1 MKNLFHNFYYSFPIQ
16 LLLLHFRKSQV
27 LLILWLI
34 LFLTISGYFM
44 GSFGANTLFLA
55 PEYLGTVN
63 AAGAAITG
71 VATGIFIMSWNITT
85 FILHSG
91 RFRFLATSSQP
102 FLKYCLNNAIIP
114 VAFLILYFLEALYFD
129 RVKELIPLKQF
140 LFIVA
145 GFTGGFLLI
154 LLVSFLYFFGADR
167 TIIRTLPPVLK
178 DIDENKIPETPEEKI
193 LVDDFGLP
201 VKNYLSTR
209 FKIKKVRSVKHYS
222 QSFLD
227 VIFKRHHF
235 SAMLSILFA
244 FIFMVFIAFFLDNRF
259 FQIPAAAS
267 ILLFFAILISVM
279 GALSYFLRSWS
290 LLLMIL
296 LYAVL
301 NVLYKY
307 DVIDPRNKA
316 YGLNYSNPQRPS
328 YSLEGLESIST
339 PTKIDSDKK
348 NMISILDHWKQN
360 QPEEKPLMILFNFS
374 GGGLRSAAF
383 SMNVLQ
389 ELDSITEGKIMSQ
402 TVLMSGASGGMLA
415 AAYFRELYRL
425 KINGARINPE
435 DKKYLNNISEDLLNP
450 VFSSLIT
457 RDLLSPTQ
465 KFSYGHY
472 RYVKDRGYAFEEKLN
487 LNTGFI
493 LDKPIGFYEMDEKKA
508 RIPLLILNST
518 ITRDFKKMMISP
530 QPISFMMQA
539 SFRDSTSQFTGPD
552 AIDFGAFFKNME
564 PMNLR
569 MLTALRMNATYPYV
583 LPAVW
588 LPSKPIIDVMDA
600 GLRDNSGAETSYRFL
615 NIFKDWINE
624 NTRGILLVQ
633 VRSRK
638 KGSWDNGYNI
648 GGISDIITNPF
659 TMMQTNWFTL
669 QDYFQ
674 EDELSYLQNSFGS
687 RLHRVSFMYV
697 PQTAEGEAPLNFH
710 LTAREKKEVSASL
723 LRENNSKALRQIESL
738 LGTDLTLQNR
748 LLKPASSFKNPD
760 HPNRDNQH

>member
-1 MKNLFHNFYYSFPIQ
+1 
-16 LLLLHFRKSQV
+16 
-27 LLILWLI
+27 
-34 LFLTISGYFM
+34 
-44 GSFGANTLFLA
+44 LFLA
-55 PEYLGTVN
+55 PEYLGSVN

-114 VAFLILYFLEALYFD
+114 LAFLILYFLEALYFD
-129 RVKELIPLKQF
+129 RVKELIPLREF
-140 LFIVA
+140 LYILA
-145 GFTGGFLLI
+145 GFAAGFCLI
-154 LLVSFLYFFGADR
+154 LLISFLYFFGADR

-178 DIDENKIPETPEEKI
+178 GMDENKIPETPEEKI
-193 LVDDFGLP
+193 LADDFGLP

-209 FKIKKVRSVKHYS
+209 FKVKKVRSVRHYS
-222 QSFLD
+222 QNFLD

-244 FIFMVFIAFFLDNRF
+244 FIFMVFIAFFLDNRV

-290 LLLMIL
+290 LLFVIL
-296 LYAVL
+296 LYTIL

-316 YGLNYSNPQRPS
+316 YGLNYSTTMRPS
-328 YSLEGLESIST
+328 YSLAGLESIST
-339 PTKIDSDKK
+339 QAKIDSDKQ
-348 NMISILDHWKQN
+348 NMTGILDRWKQK
-360 QPEEKPLMILFNFS
+360 QQEEKPLMVLFNFS
-374 GGGLRSAAF
+374 GGGVRSAGF

-389 ELDSITEGKIMSQ
+389 ELDSITNGKIMDK

-415 AAYFRELYRL
+415 AAYFRELSRL
-425 KINGARINPE
+425 RMNGARLDLQ
-435 DKKYLNNISEDLLNP
+435 DKKYVDNISKDLLNP

-457 RDLLSPTQ
+457 RDLISPSQ
-465 KFSYGHY
+465 KFSYNHY

-487 LNTGFI
+487 LNTAYV
-493 LDKPIGFYEMDEKKA
+493 LDKPVGFYANDEKQA

-518 ITRDFKKMMISP
+518 ITRDFKKMMISS

-539 SFRDSTSQFTGPD
+539 SFRDSTTQITGPD
-552 AIDFGAFFKNME
+552 AVDFGAFFKNMD

-600 GLRDNSGAETSYRFL
+600 GLRDNSGAEISYRFL
-615 NIFKDWINE
+615 NVFKDWINE
-624 NTRGILLVQ
+624 NTRGILLIQ

-638 KGSWDNGYNI
+638 KGSWNNGYEL
-648 GGISDIITNPF
+648 GGISDMISNPF
-659 TMMQTNWFTL
+659 TMIQSNWFTL

-674 EDELSYLQNSFGS
+674 EDELSYLQNTFGN
-687 RLHRVSFMYV
+687 RFHRVSFMYV
-697 PQTAEGEAPLNFH
+697 PQNAEGEAPLNFH
-710 LTAREKKEVSASL
+710 LTASEKKEVSASL
-723 LRENNSKALRQIESL
+723 FRTNNVNALHQVESFLRIDTSVAK
-738 LGTDLTLQNR
+738 
-748 LLKPASSFKNPD
+748 
-760 HPNRDNQH
+760 

>member
-1 MKNLFHNFYYSFPIQ
+1 MKRVFHNFYYSFPVQ

-27 LLILWLI
+27 LLILWFI

-55 PEYLGTVN
+55 PEYLGSVN
-63 AAGAAITG
+63 LAGAAITG
-71 VATGIFIMSWNITT
+71 VATGIFMMSWNITT
-85 FILHSG
+85 FILHSA

-114 VAFLILYFLEALYFD
+114 AAFLILYFLEALYFD

-140 LFIVA
+140 LLIVFGFAA
-145 GFTGGFLLI
+145 GFSLLLLI
-154 LLVSFLYFFGADR
+154 SFLYFFGADR
-167 TIIRTLPPVLK
+167 TIIRTLPTVLK
-178 DIDENKIPETPEEKI
+178 DIDENKIPETTEEKI
-193 LVDDFGLP
+193 LSDDFGLP

-209 FKIKKVRSVKHYS
+209 LKVKNVRPVKHYS
-222 QSFLD
+222 QNFLD

-235 SAMLSILFA
+235 SAMLSVLFA
-244 FIFMVFIAFFLDNRF
+244 FIFMVFIAFFLDNRI

-290 LLLMIL
+290 LLLVIL

-301 NVLYKY
+301 NILYKY

-316 YGLNYSNPQRPS
+316 YGLNYSSPERPD
-328 YSLEGLESIST
+328 YSLQGLEAIST
-339 PTKIDSDKK
+339 SAKVEADKN
-348 NMISILDHWKQN
+348 NMISILEKWKHKQH
-360 QPEEKPLMILFNFS
+360 EEKPLMILFNFS
-374 GGGLRSAAF
+374 GGGVRSASF

-389 ELDSITEGKIMSQ
+389 ELDSITRGEIMNK
-402 TVLMSGASGGMLA
+402 TVMMTGASGGMLA
-415 AAYFRELYRL
+415 AAYFRELSRL
-425 KINGARINPE
+425 KMNGARIDLEN
-435 DKKYLNNISEDLLNP
+435 KKYLDNISKDLLNP

-457 RDLLSPTQ
+457 RDLISPSQ

-487 LNTGFI
+487 LNTNYV
-493 LDKPIGFYEMDEKKA
+493 LDKPIGFYTKDEQQAK
-508 RIPLLILNST
+508 IPLMILNST
-518 ITRDFKKMMISP
+518 VTRDFKKMMISS

-539 SFRDSTSQFTGPD
+539 SFKDSTSQITGPD
-552 AIDFGAFFKNME
+552 AVDFAAFFKNMD

-600 GLRDNSGAETSYRFL
+600 GLRDNSGAETTYRFL
-615 NIFKDWINE
+615 NVFKDWINE
-624 NTRGILLVQ
+624 NTSGILIIQ

-638 KGSWDNGYNI
+638 KGSWDNGYKI
-648 GGISDIITNPF
+648 GGISEIITNPF

-674 EDELSYLQNSFGS
+674 EDELSYLKNSFGN

-697 PQTAEGEAPLNFH
+697 PKTIDGEAPLNFH
-710 LTAREKKEVSASL
+710 LTASEKKEVSASL
-723 LRENNSKALRQIESL
+723 LRDNNTKALEQVERFL
-738 LGTDLTLQNR
+738 RAD
-748 LLKPASSFKNPD
+748 SSSGK
-760 HPNRDNQH
+760 

>member
-1 MKNLFHNFYYSFPIQ
+1 MKKLFHNFYYSFPIQ

-34 LFLTISGYFM
+34 LFLTVSGHFM

-55 PEYLGTVN
+55 PEYLGNVN

-91 RFRFLATSSQP
+91 RFRFLATSSKP

-114 VAFLILYFLEALYFD
+114 IAFLVLYFLEALYFD

-145 GFTGGFLLI
+145 GFAGGFSLLLLI
-154 LLVSFLYFFGADR
+154 SFLYFFGADR

-178 DIDENKIPETPEEKI
+178 NIDENKIPETQEEKI

-209 FKIKKVRSVKHYS
+209 FKVKKVRSVKHYS
-222 QSFLD
+222 QNFLD

-244 FIFMVFIAFFLDNRF
+244 FIFMLFIAFFLDNKF

-279 GALSYFLRSWS
+279 GALTYFLRSWS
-290 LLLMIL
+290 LLFIIL
-296 LYAVL
+296 LYTAL
-301 NVLYKY
+301 NILYKY

-316 YGLNYSNPQRPS
+316 YGLDYSKTERPV
-328 YSLEGLESIST
+328 YSLESLESLNT
-339 PTKIDSDKK
+339 EAKIDSDKN
-348 NMISILDHWKQN
+348 NMISILNHWKQN
-360 QPEEKPLMILFNFS
+360 QHEDKPLMIVFNFS
-374 GGGLRSAAF
+374 GGGVRSASF

-389 ELDSITEGKIMSQ
+389 ALDSLAGGRIMNK
-402 TVLMSGASGGMLA
+402 TMLMSGASGGMLA
-415 AAYFRELYRL
+415 AAYFRELARL
-425 KINGARINPE
+425 KLNGARIDLEN
-435 DKKYLNNISEDLLNP
+435 KQYLDNISKDLLNP
-450 VFSSLIT
+450 VFSSLVT
-457 RDLLSPTQ
+457 RDLISPSQ
-465 KFSYGHY
+465 KFSYGRY

-487 LNTGFI
+487 LNTKDV
-493 LDKPIGFYEMDEKKA
+493 LDKPIGFYEKDEKSA
-508 RIPLLILNST
+508 RIPLMILNST
-518 ITRDFKKMMISP
+518 VTRDFKKMMICT
-530 QPISFMMQA
+530 QPISFMMQP
-539 SFRDSTSQFTGPD
+539 SYKDSTTKITGPD
-552 AIDFGAFFKNME
+552 AIDFAALFKNKD
-564 PMNLR
+564 PMDLR

-615 NIFKDWINE
+615 NVFKDWIKE
-624 NTRGILLVQ
+624 NTRGILLIQ

-638 KGSWDNGYNI
+638 KGSWDNGYKS
-648 GGISDIITNPF
+648 GGISDMITNPF

-674 EDELSYLQNSFGS
+674 EDELVLF
-687 RLHRVSFMYV
+687 
-697 PQTAEGEAPLNFH
+697 
-710 LTAREKKEVSASL
+710 KKY
-723 LRENNSKALRQIESL
+723 
-738 LGTDLTLQNR
+738 
-748 LLKPASSFKNPD
+748 FW
-760 HPNRDNQH
+760 